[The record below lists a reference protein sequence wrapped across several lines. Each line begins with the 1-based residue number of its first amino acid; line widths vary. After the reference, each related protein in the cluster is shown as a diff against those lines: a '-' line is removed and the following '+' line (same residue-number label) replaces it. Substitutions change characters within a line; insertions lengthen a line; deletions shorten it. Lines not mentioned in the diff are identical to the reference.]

1 MEEKKYIEPL
11 YEEEEYDEI
20 DIMELLRKLFS
31 EWRLILKW
39 CGIAAVVG
47 LVIGFS
53 IPKEYTVESKMAPES
68 VAKGAGG
75 SLGSLASLAGISL
88 GSMSSD
94 DAVYPDLYPDIMK
107 STPFIVELFPVQVDF
122 KHKKE
127 LMSADYYTYLKEYTR
142 SPWWSGVIS
151 APFKALGWFMGL
163 FREKTEPVE
172 GYADLNP
179 KELTEEQE
187 EIAKSIRKSIALSV
201 DKKTSVLVLTVTAQD
216 PWVAARISEEAIA
229 LVRGRQR
236 TLTVNSE
243 KAKPVW
249 NSSNPTVAAVNESGI
264 VQGLTAGLSLITA
277 TWKGYTASCY
287 VSVLGISTEALINT
301 GKPKLSNLGR
311 IVLAGSSS
319 MDLWYSA
326 PQAFAPYKVLNM
338 AVGGSKVSDWLKWY
352 PDMIV
357 RYKPSAVVLYVGAND
372 LANGNGVRGADN
384 AQNTIALLNQLSSRL
399 KDVPIYYVGV
409 CPCHIR
415 KGAWQE
421 IAMSNSLVSSY
432 CNVTKNVYYLD
443 LPSKIVR
450 SDGTPDPELFLP
462 DKLHPSTKGY
472 LVWKEHVAG
481 PVKKNLKKSTKKSG
495 KS

>member
-1 MEEKKYIEPL
+1 MRKTASSFIIVL
-11 YEEEEYDEI
+11 AAA
-20 DIMELLRKLFS
+20 LLVLFGALTA
-31 EWRLILKW
+31 E
-39 CGIAAVVG
+39 AA
-47 LVIGFS
+47 
-53 IPKEYTVESKMAPES
+53 
-68 VAKGAGG
+68 
-75 SLGSLASLAGISL
+75 
-88 GSMSSD
+88 D
-94 DAVYPDLYPDIMK
+94 
-107 STPFIVELFPVQVDF
+107 
-122 KHKKE
+122 
-127 LMSADYYTYLKEYTR
+127 
-142 SPWWSGVIS
+142 
-151 APFKALGWFMGL
+151 
-163 FREKTEPVE
+163 
-172 GYADLNP
+172 
-179 KELTEEQE
+179 
-187 EIAKSIRKSIALSV
+187 IALSKTEISAV
-201 DKKTSVLVLTVTAQD
+201 EGETAKLKLKGAKASKVKWKSSDETVAVVSSKGRVKAVGYGTCKVTAKYKKKTYTCKVEVESLL
-216 PWVAARISEEAIA
+216 ISEEAIA

-236 TLTVNSE
+236 TLTVNSA

-249 NSSNPTVAAVNESGI
+249 NSSNPAVAAVNESGI
-264 VQGLTAGLSLITA
+264 VQGLTAGVSLITA

-372 LANGNGVRGADN
+372 LANGNSVRGADN

-462 DKLHPSTKGY
+462 DQLHPSTKGY

-481 PVKKNLKKSTKKSG
+481 PVKTNLKKSTKKSG